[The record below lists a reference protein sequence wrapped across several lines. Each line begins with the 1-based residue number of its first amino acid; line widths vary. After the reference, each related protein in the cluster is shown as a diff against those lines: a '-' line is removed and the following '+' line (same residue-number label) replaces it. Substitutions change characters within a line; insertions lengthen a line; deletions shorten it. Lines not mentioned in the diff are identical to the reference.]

1 VKDNSEVVARP
12 VYQILGGG
20 FAGWSV
26 AAALASALQGVAD
39 IFIVPGDAGAE
50 TALGVDAAVIYPD
63 SALLKHDL
71 ANEAD
76 MVTEAKAG
84 FWLGTQFSAWGPG
97 GRDVFHAPSEALP
110 VRDGIAVHQI
120 LRRLSLA
127 ENNPAMFGELYQQL
141 LFQARMA
148 AAGKFAPAAEDRA
161 SPRSLLNPAITADA
175 NGVALIMQR
184 KALGLNVAIL
194 AAPLAVEETRLT
206 LDCRSDDGDLAAQ
219 DWIDASPCFGA
230 DRIMTARA
238 APIEAHNHPPY
249 DSVIALEHGMLH
261 LLHLRGASIASLY
274 FDSAAMDDEAS
285 AAALAA
291 ALPGYQLTRQRSGN
305 WRAGRMARPWSGQIV
320 RMGSGAA
327 RLGSIMGLD
336 AKLLSAQIERL
347 LTLLPDGGGA
357 DLPSKSEAYNAAVA
371 ATFDHLR
378 DFIHTPMVRNGLSG
392 ARWEQL
398 RQAPLSDALAR
409 RLNQF
414 ERRGHYVMLDYDVFE
429 SNIWIALFIGLGIT
443 PDRYDRVA
451 DSVNMPKKMKELGQ
465 MVMAFDAT
473 IQAMPSHDMFLQD
486 MIKRIAL

>member
-1 VKDNSEVVARP
+1 MDNTAVGARP

-20 FAGWSV
+20 LAGWSV

-39 IFIVPGDAGAE
+39 ICILPGDAGAD
-50 TALGVDAAVIYPD
+50 APPGMDAAVIYPD
-63 SALLKHDL
+63 SALLKHEL
-71 ANEAD
+71 TSEAD

-84 FWLGTQFSAWGPG
+84 FWLGTQFAAWGPN
-97 GRDVFHAPSEALP
+97 GRDVYHAPSEALP

-127 ENNPAMFGELYQQL
+127 ENNSALFGELYHQL
-141 LFQARMA
+141 LFQGRMA
-148 AAGKFAPAAEDRA
+148 AAGKFAPAADDRA
-161 SPRSLLNPAITADA
+161 SPRSLLNPALTADA

-184 KALGLNVAIL
+184 KALALNVAIL
-194 AAPLAVEETRLT
+194 DTPIAAEDTRLT
-206 LDCRSDDGDLAAQ
+206 LDCRGDDGDGASQ
-219 DWIDASPCFGA
+219 DWIDASLCFGA
-230 DRIMTARA
+230 DRIITARA
-238 APIEAHNHPPY
+238 TPVAAQNHPPY
-249 DSVIALEHGMLH
+249 DSVIALEHGTLH
-261 LLHLRGASIASLY
+261 LLHLRGAAIASLY
-274 FDSAAMDDEAS
+274 FDSTAMDDQAAS
-285 AAALAA
+285 AALAA
-291 ALPGYQLTRQRSGN
+291 ALPGYQLTQLRSGK
-305 WRAGRMARPWSGQIV
+305 WRAGRMAQPWSGQTV
-320 RMGSGAA
+320 RMGPGAA

-357 DLPSKSEAYNAAVA
+357 DLRSKSEAYNAGVA

-451 DSVNMPKKMKELGQ
+451 ESVNMPKKMKELGQ

-473 IQAMPSHDMFLQD
+473 IQAMPSHELFLQD
-486 MIKRIAL
+486 MIKRIAP

>member
-1 VKDNSEVVARP
+1 VKDNSEAATRP

-20 FAGWSV
+20 LAGWSV
-26 AAALASALQGVAD
+26 AAALASALRGVAD
-39 IFIVPGDAGAE
+39 ICIIPDAGVAS
-50 TALGVDAAVIYPD
+50 TQGMDAAVIYPD
-63 SALLKHDL
+63 SVLLKHDL
-71 ANEAD
+71 ATEAD

-84 FWLGTQFSAWGPG
+84 FWLATQFAAWGPG

-127 ENNPAMFGELYQQL
+127 ENNPALFGELYQQL
-141 LFQARMA
+141 LFQARLA
-148 AAGKFAPAAEDRA
+148 AAGKFVPSAEERA
-161 SPRSLLNPAITADA
+161 SPRSLLNPALTADA

-184 KALGLNVAIL
+184 KALALNVTIL
-194 AAPLAVEETRLT
+194 DAPLAVEDTRLT
-206 LDCRSDDGDLAAQ
+206 LDCRADDGDGAAQ

-230 DRIMTARA
+230 DRIMTTRA
-238 APIEAHNHPPY
+238 TLVAAYNHPPY
-249 DSVIALEHGMLH
+249 DSVIALEYGTLH
-261 LLHLRGASIASLY
+261 LLNLRGGSMASLY
-274 FDSAAMDDEAS
+274 FDSAAMDDEAA

-291 ALPGYQLTRQRSGN
+291 ALPDYQLAQHRSGV
-305 WRAGRMARPWSGQIV
+305 WRAGRMAQPWSGQIV
-320 RMGSGAA
+320 RMGPGAA
-327 RLGSIMGLD
+327 KLGSIMGLD

-357 DLPSKSEAYNAAVA
+357 DLASKSAAYNAGVA
-371 ATFDHLR
+371 STFDHLR

-392 ARWEQL
+392 PRWEQL

-443 PDRYDRVA
+443 PDRYDRVV

-486 MIKRIAL
+486 MIKRIAP